1 MPRDFPRSRRI
12 EDQIQ
17 RILSEVVRKE
27 ARDPRLASS
36 IITAVR
42 VSKDLS
48 VAWVYYSSLRTGS
61 DDAGAAENLDDAFAS
76 AAGFLRGRLAKDL
89 TVRRVPELRFKFDD
103 TISHAH
109 HMDELIDSVIGH
121 SDPEQAE
128 DSETDNPNPEGGSDD
143 YTSDD

>member
-12 EDQIQ
+12 EEQIQ
-17 RILSEVVRKE
+17 RILSDVVRKE
-27 ARDPRLASS
+27 AHDPRLANS

-48 VAWVYYSSLRTGS
+48 VAWVYYSSLQTNGE
-61 DDAGAAENLDDAFAS
+61 DAGPEENLDEAFVS

-89 TVRRVPELRFKFDD
+89 TVRRVPELRFQADD

-109 HMDELIDSVIGH
+109 HMDELIDSVVGR
-121 SDPEQAE
+121 SDPGE
-128 DSETDNPNPEGGSDD
+128 PES
-143 YTSDD
+143 